1 MLGIPEDMGFLP
13 QEAPADLDESEYLR
27 GVSAGIYLPRT
38 PQLGV
43 VPEGKSKQVRRWFGL
58 DLHIENPAGSI
69 RLWPGGY
76 TQMLYDYGEIRKT
89 EGDDGDLIDV
99 YVGPNPATAREVYVV
114 HQLAAPNFMVYD
126 EAKVFIGFKSAI
138 DAKLA
143 YEAHYTNPAFFGGME
158 TFPVGDFIRH
168 IKATGRSPG
177 TPPVT
182 AWDLWATVKELL

>member
-1 MLGIPEDMGFLP
+1 MLGIPEDNGWLP
-13 QEAPADLDESEYLR
+13 SPAPEDMSEAEYLR
-27 GVSAGIYLPRT
+27 GVKAGIYLPRT

-43 VPEGKSKQVRRWFGL
+43 VGEGESKQVRRWFGL
-58 DLHIENPAGSI
+58 DLHIENPAGSL

-76 TQMLYDYGEIRKT
+76 TTMLYDYGEIKKT
-89 EGDDGDLIDV
+89 EGDDGDPIDV
-99 YVGPNPATAREVYVV
+99 YVGPNPATAKNVYVV
-114 HQLAAPNFMVYD
+114 HQLKAPNFMVYD
-126 EAKVFIGFKSAI
+126 EAKCFIGFKSDI

-158 TFPVGDFIRH
+158 TFDVTAFVRH

-182 AWDLWATVKELL
+182 TWDLWATVKELL